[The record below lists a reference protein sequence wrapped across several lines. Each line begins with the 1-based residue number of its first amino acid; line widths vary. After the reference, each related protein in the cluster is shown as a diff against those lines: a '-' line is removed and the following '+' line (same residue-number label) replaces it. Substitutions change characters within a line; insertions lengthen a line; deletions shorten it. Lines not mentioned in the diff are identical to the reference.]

1 MPFPPNVA
9 RFLIITVFRDI
20 FRVGVQLLQAA
31 VFQTQKG
38 TFCFLWGQTRS
49 CYAGPQRKHFN
60 GHLNDFSIRK
70 SVRNDEK
77 SLSFNFFTLHNFK
90 SSTTLRWGRDTWR
103 SSKLPQAICKRTQH
117 CWATTLNI
125 VGCYM
130 LCPFANLLHAV
141 ACCCAKFETGQ
152 TLSPVQTDATLLAD
166 KSQHYC
172 WDLLRQFARKSVP
185 TTSLT
190 SINSTTPTTLKV
202 MLHGTIRNDDFYR
215 STELQCWN
223 NVVTI
228 RNNAATLCCAKNRL
242 CKSSRVTSP
251 L

>member
-9 RFLIITVFRDI
+9 RFLIITVFRDV
-20 FRVGVQLLQAA
+20 FRVGLQLLQAA

-117 CWATTLNI
+117 CWATTPNI

-130 LCPFANLLHAV
+130 LCPFANPV
-141 ACCCAKFETGQ
+141 ACCCVLLCKVWNRSNFKPSANGCDIVGRQ
-152 TLSPVQTDATLLAD
+152 VPTLLLGFVA
-166 KSQHYC
+166 
-172 WDLLRQFARKSVP
+172 SVC
-185 TTSLT
+185 T
-190 SINSTTPTTLKV
+190 
-202 MLHGTIRNDDFYR
+202 
-215 STELQCWN
+215 
-223 NVVTI
+223 
-228 RNNAATLCCAKNRL
+228 
-242 CKSSRVTSP
+242 
-251 L
+251 